1 MITNLKINNCA
12 TFNKPVELSLKAD
25 MRTKKFNCNIF
36 KIDNNTN
43 ILKSIAIYGPNNT
56 GKTTIINCANAIKNT
71 LLNKKNLIKS
81 NLFEKNNI
89 CELGVEFIYQAKK
102 YYYEFRFN
110 SITKEYV
117 YEIFKEIIIDNNS
130 YEREKLILLKD
141 TIKKEYKCPEDKL
154 LESILSVT
162 AKNNILIYLIE
173 TNSFKVLGDIKN
185 ILTSFANKIEIVN
198 MNNIPNQKTIEL
210 LKNKNDI
217 TKKTVDLIKNAD
229 IYLDNYFYDDKIDV
243 VIDDTEEA
251 EEKILKNQKIIDQI
265 KLVSVYKGK
274 EVPSIIY
281 DSIGT
286 KKFVSLASYIIESLE
301 EGKILFVDELDSSL
315 HFKIT
320 RAIISMFN
328 NEINTKAQ
336 LIATL
341 HDISLLDCKKMFRKE
356 QIWFTAKNSEETL

>member
-1 MITNLKINNCA
+1 
-12 TFNKPVELSLKAD
+12 
-25 MRTKKFNCNIF
+25 
-36 KIDNNTN
+36 
-43 ILKSIAIYGPNNT
+43 
-56 GKTTIINCANAIKNT
+56 
-71 LLNKKNLIKS
+71 
-81 NLFEKNNI
+81 
-89 CELGVEFIYQAKK
+89 
-102 YYYEFRFN
+102 
-110 SITKEYV
+110 
-117 YEIFKEIIIDNNS
+117 
-130 YEREKLILLKD
+130 
-141 TIKKEYKCPEDKL
+141 
-154 LESILSVT
+154 
-162 AKNNILIYLIE
+162 
-173 TNSFKVLGDIKN
+173 
-185 ILTSFANKIEIVN
+185 
-198 MNNIPNQKTIEL
+198 NIPNQKTIEL

-356 QIWFTAKNSEETL
+356 QIWFTAKNSEETLLYSLKDFSYSKSSIRDTTDVAEKYSKGVFGAIPDPNLISTLNKTIT